1 MTTFDERERA
11 YEAHFALDQELEFK
25 AQSRR
30 DRMLG
35 HWAGDLL
42 GLTGAALDAYVTSV
56 IKAEFEEPGDDDVFR
71 KVLADFAEKKVD
83 VQPQQLRQQMDT
95 LMAKARADIMS
106 GT

>member
-11 YEAHFALDQELEFK
+11 YEAHYALDQELEFK

-35 HWAGDLL
+35 EWAGDLL
-42 GLTGAALDAYVTSV
+42 GLSGEALEAYVASV
-56 IKAEFEEPGDDDVFR
+56 IKAEFREPGDDDVFQ
-71 KVLADFAEKKVD
+71 KVLADLADKEVD
-83 VQPQQLRQQMDT
+83 ILPHQLRERMDA
-95 LMAKARADIMS
+95 LMAKARAEVMS